1 MIDKFYD
8 LIEDRIPIPN
18 KYKMRKD
25 KNFFIALP
33 QNVGVLVSLNSI
45 AGFILSNCDGK
56 KSIIELTELLHERF
70 SNVDKIRIKK
80 DIVMCIRKL
89 EAMNL
94 ICGYN

>member
-1 MIDKFYD
+1 M
-8 LIEDRIPIPN
+8 
-18 KYKMRKD
+18 
-25 KNFFIALP
+25 
-33 QNVGVLVSLNSI
+33 
-45 AGFILSNCDGK
+45 GK

>member
-1 MIDKFYD
+1 MKGRKSDMIDKFYD

-45 AGFILSNCDGK
+45 AGFILYNCDGK
-56 KSIIELTELLHERF
+56 KKH
-70 SNVDKIRIKK
+70 NRIN
-80 DIVMCIRKL
+80 RTF
-89 EAMNL
+89 A
-94 ICGYN
+94 